1 MKENEENPGDLQAY
15 VKLMTEHQS
24 SIRAFVVS
32 LMPGSPD
39 INDIVQETNAALWQK
54 RGKFHL
60 GSNFTAWAFRIARYE
75 VHRQR
80 DRNRRLGRIGF
91 SEKMFYFLAET
102 EGREASDDNIATALD
117 SCLGKLTPSQREM
130 IRARYTPG
138 RSLEEHA
145 ESKGCSPG
153 SLRIALLR
161 IRETLKQCVENTLE
175 GKTI

>member
-1 MKENEENPGDLQAY
+1 MNEENSDELQSY

-39 INDIVQETNAALWQK
+39 INDVVQETNAALWQK
-54 RGKFHL
+54 RGKFQL

-91 SEKMFYFLAET
+91 SEKMFYFLSET
-102 EGREASDDNIATALD
+102 EGQETSGENVAAALE
-117 SCLGKLTPSQREM
+117 SCLGKLTLSQREM

-138 RSLEEHA
+138 RSLEKFA
-145 ESKGCSPG
+145 ELVFG
-153 SLRIALLR
+153 
-161 IRETLKQCVENTLE
+161 
-175 GKTI
+175 